1 MVTVDIRIRR
11 GVIPDGKT
19 SIPFLTSTEKLSTI
33 IAAVQQIDGEDH
45 GLDNITVIIYQR
57 EPKHEI
63 FILALGYS
71 DRHVADEKLTKL
83 KEKVTSAYF
92 ENKD

>member
-1 MVTVDIRIRR
+1 MVTVDTRIRR

-19 SIPFLTSTEKLSTI
+19 TIPFLTSAEELSTI
-33 IAAVQQIDGEDH
+33 IADVQKIDGRDH
-45 GLDNITVIIYQR
+45 GLDNITVRIYQR
-57 EPKHEI
+57 EPKHKI

-71 DRHVADEKLTKL
+71 DRRVADEELTKL

-92 ENKD
+92 ENKG